1 MTETPQVVVYPPAED
16 GGRRVRVASR
26 FVGMAY
32 TLYDIVEF
40 LRRAGSEDVEPA
52 DVASADW
59 VEWWGAGP
67 DVWAPPST

>member
-1 MTETPQVVVYPPAED
+1 MTEIPQVVVYPPADD
-16 GGRRVRVASR
+16 GGRRVRVGSR

-40 LRRAGSEDVEPA
+40 LNRTGSQDLDPE

-59 VEWWGAGP
+59 VEWRGSGP
-67 DVWAPPST
+67 DVWAPPG